1 MGGKDSYLKTA
12 VTTEAGEDVVSLLP
26 GKAQQHSPRAA
37 PSAEI
42 NVNID
47 SEGLQVAAVARAGG
61 FLRGKSF

>member
-1 MGGKDSYLKTA
+1 M
-12 VTTEAGEDVVSLLP
+12 TEAGEDVVSLLP

-42 NVNID
+42 NVNTD
-47 SEGLQVAAVARAGG
+47 SEGLQVAVVARAGG